1 MDWLQWFINFL
12 IKKYLAPGESV
23 RNEVISNEELAKELH
38 KPVIR
43 TFDKRKLHSP
53 FIDIVSPD
61 PADIQSIKNI
71 ISKDK
76 KVLRLLMIFRKFQM
90 SSAGKPSKVWV
101 EKSSEVYNRSMK
113 SFLQNTHI

>member
-43 TFDKRKLHSP
+43 KFDKRKLHSP

-61 PADIQSIKNI
+61 PADIQSIKNLDFYCVLLI
-71 ISKDK
+71 FIANILALFFQKIK
-76 KVLRLLMIFRKFQM
+76 K
-90 SSAGKPSKVWV
+90 
-101 EKSSEVYNRSMK
+101 YYDY
-113 SFLQNTHI
+113 